1 MYCHSLKVKKNGKE
15 IEVPCEDMAVCDGVG
30 IWPYILELEEKTNS
44 DLLKALRSWA
54 KEQGFE
60 YRIYTTK
67 EDYETNATS

>member
-1 MYCHSLKVKKNGKE
+1 MYCHSLKAKKNGKE
-15 IEVPCEDMAVCDGVG
+15 IEVPCEDMAACDGVG
-30 IWPYILELEEKTNS
+30 IWPYILELEEETNF

-67 EDYETNATS
+67 EDFETNATA